1 MQIHEL
7 ETFIGTPSESIYLA
21 VDDGTETSKIPMT
34 DVGVSTEMT
43 QAEAE
48 TGTETA
54 PRVISPAVLNSFVAS
69 ELTPIN
75 ERPYVTSEG
84 SSGNWTYRKWSTGK
98 IELWLHE
105 TGTTLA
111 ITSAVGSLYQ
121 SPSNITRSFP
131 SAVSFSAVSFSDVNI
146 KNSSY
151 SVWASAWNCNT
162 TTIYFRA
169 VSALSRASASGYTID
184 AYIVGQG
191 N

>member
-21 VDDGTETSKIPMT
+21 VDDGTETAKIPMT

-75 ERPYVTSEG
+75 ERPYVTEEG
-84 SSGNWTYRKWSTGK
+84 SSGNWAYRKWSTGK

-111 ITSAVGSLYQ
+111 ITGSLGNMYQ
-121 SPSNITRSFP
+121 SSANITRSFP

-146 KNSSY
+146 KYSSY
-151 SVWASAWNCNT
+151 SVWTAVYACST
-162 TTIYFRA
+162 TSISFRA
-169 VSALSRASASGYTID
+169 MSALSRASASGYTID